1 MGGKEPGH
9 PQPVPPGY
17 RGVFSLDAG
26 RGGHQRAGDRL
37 QGTSA
42 GGVSASV
49 NAKLAAING
58 FFAFLGRHDLRV
70 KQLKIQRQAF
80 CSRER
85 ELSKT
90 EYLRL
95 VRTAEARHS
104 DRLSLMIQTIC
115 ATGIRVSELHS
126 ITAEAVERGEA
137 VIQLKGKT
145 RVILLSGKLRK
156 KRQRYL
162 HRRGGRSG
170 PAFVTR
176 TGRPLDR
183 SSIGRGGEQ
192 QGLSAQ
198 PAAPLCALLL
208 RHRPG
213 SGKAGRYF
221 GTLQHQHHPH
231 LHHLFRQRTPP
242 ADGRP
247 AVGVIETKKLHNLH
261 YVVNGKPIFFNFLFI
276 LPFSSCHSQGLL
288 GCFSDLRTKRKPAEL
303 CFQRAW

>member
-1 MGGKEPGH
+1 MGREWICREGETTDMQREIEEYMTHLEWEEKSPATRSQYRRDIEAFFRWTPGGEVTKEQVIDYKGH
-9 PQPVPPGY
+9 LREVYQP
-17 RGVFSLDAG
+17 
-26 RGGHQRAGDRL
+26 
-37 QGTSA
+37 
-42 GGVSASV
+42 ASV

-156 KRQRYL
+156 KLQRYL
-162 HRRGGRSG
+162 HRRGVKSG
-170 PAFVTR
+170 LAFVTR

-183 SSIGRGGEQ
+183 SSIWRMMK
-192 QGLSAQ
+192 S
-198 PAAPLCALLL
+198 LCAEAGVESSKVFPHNL
-208 RHRPG
+208 RHLFARCFYAIDRDLAKLADILG
-213 SGKAGRYF
+213 HSNINTTRIYIISSGRE
-221 GTLQHQHHPH
+221 H
-231 LHHLFRQRTPP
+231 RQRMD
-242 ADGRP
+242 A
-247 AVGVIETKKLHNLH
+247 
-261 YVVNGKPIFFNFLFI
+261 
-276 LPFSSCHSQGLL
+276 
-288 GCFSDLRTKRKPAEL
+288 LRL
-303 CFQRAW
+303 VL